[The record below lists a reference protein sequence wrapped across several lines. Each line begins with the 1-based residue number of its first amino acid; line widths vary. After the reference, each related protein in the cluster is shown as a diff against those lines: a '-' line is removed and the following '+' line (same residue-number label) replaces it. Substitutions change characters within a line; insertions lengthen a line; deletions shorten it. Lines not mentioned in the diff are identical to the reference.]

1 MNLLT
6 YLLEQTDRWK
16 FVFPQ
21 TRTLQR
27 AIAMAFGLLCGMGRR
42 TVTRAIGFQGNTQKD

>member
-6 YLLEQTDRWK
+6 YVLEQTGRWN

-21 TRTLQR
+21 ARTLQR
-27 AIAMAFGLLCGMGRR
+27 AIALAFGLLCGVGRR
-42 TVTRAIGFQGNTQKD
+42 TVTRAIGFQGNT